1 MVAGRNREIR
11 ALQEKMAG
19 NQGGTARQQKRMDYL
34 QGQQGSVGNPE
45 RQAQRDNYLIRQA
58 QRQPQQGYQNIA
70 GQVGPGGQDAMRTQ
84 QPWNAVGGQMSNG
97 GTTWNGQ
104 SPMNPYGAK
113 GGVGFDKGHPNQG
126 PQYFDPSAPNYQD
139 PSKAGVRDAAFIAGR
154 DGPMP
159 GGLQQQ
165 QEQIRRLQ
173 QEGKYIGFNPNQPPP
188 MQRPTPG
195 QNIDPGFALPPGSN
209 PMQRPT
215 AQGPDYF
222 RGQGMG
228 MDRFNQ
234 PGYQAPQQ
242 PVQGDWFRGGGMGA
256 DRFSK
261 FGAPAPMQTQV
272 QGNQIRGGGYGPNT
286 QRVNRKPVGILSKPP
301 QN

>member
-1 MVAGRNREIR
+1 MNA
-11 ALQEKMAG
+11 M
-19 NQGGTARQQKRMDYL
+19 
-34 QGQQGSVGNPE
+34 
-45 RQAQRDNYLIRQA
+45 
-58 QRQPQQGYQNIA
+58 
-70 GQVGPGGQDAMRTQ
+70 GPGGQDAIRTQ
-84 QPWNAVGGQMSNG
+84 QPWHGNG
-97 GTTWNGQ
+97 RMGTGTTWDGQ
-104 SPMNPYGAK
+104 APMNAYGRQ
-113 GGVGFDKGHPNQG
+113 GGAGFDPGHPNQGGGQDAMGTMQQSGQAYGEAMKKDPTFAGSREEQMAAYRASGQQGDPRKQPGELRMQPGQQGQG

-139 PSKAGVRDAAFIAGR
+139 PSKAGIRDAMYIAGR
-154 DGPMP
+154 DGPM
-159 GGLQQQ
+159 
-165 QEQIRRLQ
+165 
-173 QEGKYIGFNPNQPPP
+173 
-188 MQRPTPG
+188 QRPTPG
-195 QNIDPGFALPPGSN
+195 NMPGQQMQDAMLRYPPGTQV
-209 PMQRPT
+209 PGLQRPGP
-215 AQGPDYF
+215 QGPDYF